1 MSNTV
6 IKFDGSGR
14 FLEPLYFSAVD
25 TLGLDLIRTDAELV
39 EDNALL
45 TLALESPL
53 PIRRGEWTIGYDG
66 DTVTIRAEDVTSYAL
81 ELAINRLAGLE
92 GATVSPNGTGLYMVH
107 FDSAADETFTLS
119 HSILGSLAGRV
130 ETRNADRVAYFDLS
144 VQKLA
149 ETDDFTAIP
158 EATLTIS
165 TVAAGTSS
173 VAQHQRLTLSRP
185 PQMGKW
191 RLNIPPLSATQFF
204 RHDASQFE
212 VFTGLNNISERGIQV
227 TQRMNGESIIWDFTN
242 EEVGVSPTM
251 TVSET
256 LYGPDGLSCVLDL
269 SDSVRLASLL
279 SDGESLP
286 PIKLALV
293 NDGVT
298 LFSQEVDMWTALLS
312 AATPT
317 IPA

>member
-1 MSNTV
+1 MSNAV
-6 IKFDGSGR
+6 IRFDGSGR
-14 FLEPLYFSAVD
+14 FSEPLYFSSVD

-45 TLALESPL
+45 TLALEWPA
-53 PIRRGEWTIGYDG
+53 PIRKGEFTIGYDG
-66 DTVTIRAEDVTSYAL
+66 EAVTIRAEEVTSYAL

-92 GATVSPNGTGLYMVH
+92 GAIVSPNGPGLYMVH
-107 FDSAADETFTLS
+107 FDSVADETFTLS
-119 HSILGSLAGRV
+119 HSVLGSLAGRV
-130 ETRNADRVAYFDLS
+130 ETRNADRVAYLDLS

-165 TVAAGTSS
+165 TVVAGTSS

-185 PQMGKW
+185 PEMGKW

-204 RHDASQFE
+204 GHDASQFE
-212 VFTGLNNISERGIQV
+212 VFTGLNNISERAIQV
-227 TQRMNGESIIWDFTN
+227 TRRVNGESIIWDFTN
-242 EEVGVSPTM
+242 EEVGTSPVM

-279 SDGESLP
+279 SDRDSLP
-286 PIKLALV
+286 PIKLTLV
-293 NDGVT
+293 NDAVT

>member
-6 IKFDGSGR
+6 IRFDGSGR
-14 FLEPLYFSAVD
+14 FSEPVYFSRVD
-25 TLGLDLIRTDAELV
+25 TLGFDLIRTDMELV

-53 PIRRGEWTIGYDG
+53 PIRKGEFTIGYDG
-66 DTVTIRAEDVTSYAL
+66 ETVIIRADEVTSYAL
-81 ELAINRLAGLE
+81 ELAVNRLPGLE
-92 GATVSPNGTGLYMVH
+92 GATVSTYGIGSYSVR

-130 ETRNADRVAYFDLS
+130 ETRNADRVAFFDFS

-149 ETDDFTAIP
+149 ETDDFTAIA
-158 EATLTIS
+158 ESTLTIS
-165 TVAAGTSS
+165 TIAAGSSS
-173 VAQHQRLTLSRP
+173 VPQHQRLTLSRP

-204 RHDASQFE
+204 RHDASQYE
-212 VFTGLNNISERGIQV
+212 VFAGLNNISERAIQV
-227 TQRMNGESIIWDFTN
+227 TRRENGESIIWDFTN
-242 EEVGVSPTM
+242 EEVGLSPAM

-279 SDGESLP
+279 SDRDTLP

-312 AATPT
+312 AATPV
-317 IPA
+317 IPS

>member
-1 MSNTV
+1 MSNAV
-6 IKFDGSGR
+6 IRFDGSGR
-14 FLEPLYFSAVD
+14 FSEPLYFSPVD

-45 TLALESPL
+45 TLALESSL
-53 PIRRGEWTIGYDG
+53 PIRKGEWVIGYDG

-119 HSILGSLAGRV
+119 HSILGSLTDRV

-212 VFTGLNNISERGIQV
+212 VFTGLNNISEQAIQV
-227 TQRMNGESIIWDFTN
+227 TQRLNGESIIWDFTN
-242 EEVGVSPTM
+242 EEVGVSPVM

-312 AATPT
+312 TATPT